1 MLERRWSNQ
10 ERDGSSSH
18 LPPPPPKA
26 NPKENLLQKFEGQQA
41 HGLGTMCATMGTA
54 QTC

>member
-18 LPPPPPKA
+18 LPPKA

-41 HGLGTMCATMGTA
+41 HGLGTMHATTGTA